1 MPCVHLKQ
9 LYDLCEKHQLRLN
22 GSELVHVVCTQCRQ
36 REVCPS
42 VYTDEYDRTVTGAE
56 ADEYRGLA

>member
-9 LYDLCEKHQLRLN
+9 LYDLCEKHQLRVSA
-22 GSELVHVVCTQCRQ
+22 SELVQVVCTQCGE

-42 VYTDEYDRTVTGAE
+42 VYTDEYDKTVAE
-56 ADEYRGLA
+56 SQADEQRDPA